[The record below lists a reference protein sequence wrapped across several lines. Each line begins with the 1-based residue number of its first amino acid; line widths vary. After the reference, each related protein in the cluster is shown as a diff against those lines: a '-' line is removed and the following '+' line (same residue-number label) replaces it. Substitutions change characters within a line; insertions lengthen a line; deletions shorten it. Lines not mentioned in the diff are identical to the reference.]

1 MAKKIGYDTVAGGSV
16 PPPIDSSLE
25 GAPVQSAVQQPVQQP
40 VKATTPP
47 PVDSSLAGAPG
58 ATQSTEDK
66 QQEASTNTVKPGAGT
81 STDTDKPGA
90 GASADTPKEG
100 TGASTDKENT
110 GNGTS
115 TDYSNDVMGYND
127 QIALLRKEQARY
139 EEANETP
146 EQQAKREKRE
156 KSQRLMA
163 AIGDGLR
170 SLSNLYFTSQY
181 APNAYDPTKDSNYEK
196 EDARLKELK
205 AEREANRDKYLNYAL
220 KIGDL
225 ENERASTVRELEA
238 QAEKMKIARE
248 EAARKAQKHQWEA
261 EIQPERQ
268 RKATADADAAESNA
282 TIKATEAKYAPGYYQ
297 NRNNLQEEK
306 INTEHAR
313 QGSLRASATNSYA
326 AARAHDRSNQGG
338 SSSGSKG
345 GKGGKVYGTFLGKTY
360 TSKADYEGAIVDY
373 ARRNGI
379 PLQYEKVNKDKR
391 GRPKGST
398 PTNRTIAGLK
408 SSAEEHYARTHTPSD
423 NTPPSRRRSND
434 NTPPS
439 RR

>member
-90 GASADTPKEG
+90 GASADTQKEG
-100 TGASTDKENT
+100 KSASTDKENS

-205 AEREANRDKYLNYAL
+205 TEREANRDKYLNYAL

-261 EIQPERQ
+261 DIQPDLR

-282 TIKATEAKYAPGYYQ
+282 TTKATEAKYAPGYYQ
-297 NRNNLQEEK
+297 SRNNLQEEK
-306 INTEHAR
+306 SNTEHTR
-313 QGSLRASATNSYA
+313 QSAYRASAANSMA
-326 AARAHDRSNQGG
+326 SANEHNRRGTSSWVD
-338 SSSGSKG
+338 SSS
-345 GKGGKVYGTFLGKTY
+345 GKVYGTFLGKTY

-373 ARRNGI
+373 ARKNGI
-379 PLQYEKVNKDKR
+379 PLQYEKVIKDKR

>member
-1 MAKKIGYDTVAGGSV
+1 MVKKIGYDTVAGGSV
-16 PPPIDSSLE
+16 PPPIDSSLD
-25 GAPVQSAVQQPVQQP
+25 GAPIQSAVQQPVQQP

-100 TGASTDKENT
+100 TSASTDKENS
-110 GNGTS
+110 GNGIS

-127 QIALLRKEQARY
+127 QIALLRKKQARY

-156 KSQRLMA
+156 KAERIIA
-163 AIGDGLR
+163 AISDGLSGLA
-170 SLSNLYFTSQY
+170 SLYYTAQY
-181 APNAYDPTKDSNYEK
+181 APYAKSESQYNMLDK
-196 EDARLKELK
+196 RLKELK
-205 AEREANRDKYLNYAL
+205 AEREANREKYLNYAL

-225 ENERASTVRELEA
+225 ENERASTIRELEA
-238 QAEKMKIARE
+238 QAEKMKMARE

-261 EIQPERQ
+261 DIQPDLR

-282 TIKATEAKYAPGYYQ
+282 TTKATEAEYAPGYYQ
-297 NRNNLQEEK
+297 SRNNMQEEK
-306 INTEHAR
+306 IKTEHAR
-313 QGSLRASATNSYA
+313 QSAYGASAANSMA
-326 AARAHDRSNQGG
+326 SANEHNRRGT
-338 SSSGSKG
+338 SSWVDSS
-345 GKGGKVYGTFLGKTY
+345 GGKVYGTFLGKTY
-360 TSKADYEGAIVDY
+360 KSKADYEGAIVDY

>member
-1 MAKKIGYDTVAGGSV
+1 MVKKIGYDTVAGGSV

-25 GAPVQSAVQQPVQQP
+25 DAPVQSAVQQPVQQP

-100 TGASTDKENT
+100 TSASTDKENP

-115 TDYSNDVMGYND
+115 TDYSRDVMGLND

-163 AIGDGLR
+163 AISDGLR

-205 AEREANRDKYLNYAL
+205 AEREANREKYLNYAL

-248 EAARKAQKHQWEA
+248 AAARKAEEHQWEA
-261 EIQPERQ
+261 EMQPERQ
-268 RKATADADAAESNA
+268 RKATADANAAESNA
-282 TIKATEAKYAPGYYQ
+282 TTKATEAEYAPGYYQ
-297 NRNNLQEEK
+297 SRNNLQEEK

-326 AARAHDRSNQGG
+326 AARAHDRSNVNEFTAYDEKGRPHSFPTKQAADTYAQQHGTYQQVDKTVTKSTQTLDRRGKPKGKNVVSSRTSGG
-338 SSSGSKG
+338 G
-345 GKGGKVYGTFLGKTY
+345 
-360 TSKADYEGAIVDY
+360 Y
-373 ARRNGI
+373 ARR
-379 PLQYEKVNKDKR
+379 
-391 GRPKGST
+391 
-398 PTNRTIAGLK
+398 PTQA
-408 SSAEEHYARTHTPSD
+408 D
-423 NTPPSRRRSND
+423 NTPPSRRRNND

>member
-66 QQEASTNTVKPGAGT
+66 QQEASTNTEKSGVVT

-100 TGASTDKENT
+100 TSASTDKENP

-238 QAEKMKIARE
+238 QAEKMKMARE
-248 EAARKAQKHQWEA
+248 DAARKAQKHQWEA
-261 EIQPERQ
+261 NLQPEIQ
-268 RKATADADAAESNA
+268 RKATADANAAESNA
-282 TIKATEAKYAPGYYQ
+282 KTKGTEAKYAEGYYKG
-297 NRNNLQEEK
+297 RNQLQGEK
-306 INTEHAR
+306 INTEQAR
-313 QGSLRASATNSYA
+313 QGSYRASAANSYA
-326 AARAHDRSNQGG
+326 AARAHDRSN
-338 SSSGSKG
+338 
-345 GKGGKVYGTFLGKTY
+345 VNEFTAY
-360 TSKADYEGAIVDY
+360 D
-373 ARRNGI
+373 
-379 PLQYEKVNKDKR
+379 EK
-391 GRPKGST
+391 GRPHSFRTKQAADTYAQQHGTYQQVDKTVTKST
-398 PTNRTIAGLK
+398 ETKDRMGKPKEKSVVSSRTSGGPTQA
-408 SSAEEHYARTHTPSD
+408 D
-423 NTPPSRRRSND
+423 NTPPSRRRNND

>member
-1 MAKKIGYDTVAGGSV
+1 MAQKIGYDRVANGSV

-47 PVDSSLAGAPG
+47 PVDSSLAGAPD
-58 ATQSTEDK
+58 ATQTTEQK
-66 QQEASTNTVKPGAGT
+66 QQEASTNAEKSGVVT

-90 GASADTPKEG
+90 GASADAPKGG
-100 TGASTDKENT
+100 TSASTDKENP

-127 QIALLRKEQARY
+127 QIALLRKEQAKY

-146 EQQAKREKRE
+146 EQQAKRKKRE

-225 ENERASTVRELEA
+225 ENQRANTVRELEA

-248 EAARKAQKHQWEA
+248 AAQRQAEKHQWEA
-261 EIQPERQ
+261 ELQPERQ
-268 RKATADADAAESNA
+268 RKATADANAAESNA
-282 TIKATEAKYAPGYYQ
+282 KTKGTEAQYAEGYYKG
-297 NRNNLQEEK
+297 RNDLQEEK
-306 INTEHAR
+306 QNTEKAR
-313 QGSLRASATNSYA
+313 QGASRASAAASRASATNSYA
-326 AARAHDRSNQGG
+326 SARAHDRSNVNEFTAYDEHGRPHAFRTKQAADTYAQQHGTYQQVDKTVTKSTETQDRRGKPKGKSVVSSRTSGG
-338 SSSGSKG
+338 G
-345 GKGGKVYGTFLGKTY
+345 
-360 TSKADYEGAIVDY
+360 Y
-373 ARRNGI
+373 ARR
-379 PLQYEKVNKDKR
+379 
-391 GRPKGST
+391 
-398 PTNRTIAGLK
+398 PTKT
-408 SSAEEHYARTHTPSD
+408 D
-423 NTPPSRRRSND
+423 NTPPSRRNNKD

>member
-100 TGASTDKENT
+100 TSASTDKENP

-156 KSQRLMA
+156 KSQRLIA
-163 AIGDGLR
+163 AVGDGLS
-170 SLSNLYFTSQY
+170 SLAGLFATAHY
-181 APNAYDPTKDSNYEK
+181 APYVKQDSQFDK
-196 EDARLKELK
+196 IDARQKELK

-225 ENERASTVRELEA
+225 ERERASTLRELEA
-238 QAEKMKIARE
+238 QAEKMKMARE
-248 EAARKAQKHQWEA
+248 AAAREAEKHKWEA
-261 EIQPERQ
+261 EMQPERQ
-268 RKATADADAAESNA
+268 RKATADAVAAESNA
-282 TIKATEAKYAPGYYQ
+282 TTKATEAEYAPGYYQ
-297 NRNNLQEEK
+297 SRNNLQEEK

-313 QGSLRASATNSYA
+313 QGSIRASATNSYA

-338 SSSGSKG
+338 SSSGG
-345 GKGGKVYGTFLGKTY
+345 GKTYGTFLGKTY

-373 ARRNGI
+373 ARQNGI
-379 PLQYEKVNKDKR
+379 PLQYEKVIKDKR

>member
-58 ATQSTEDK
+58 QTTEQK
-66 QQEASTNTVKPGAGT
+66 QQEASTNTEKSGVVT

-90 GASADTPKEG
+90 GASSDAPKEG
-100 TGASTDKENT
+100 TSASTDKENP

-156 KSQRLMA
+156 KSQRLIA
-163 AIGDGLR
+163 AIGDGLS
-170 SLSNLYFTSQY
+170 SLAGLFATAHYAPYVKPDSQY
-181 APNAYDPTKDSNYEK
+181 DK

-225 ENERASTVRELEA
+225 ENQRANTVRELEA
-238 QAEKMKIARE
+238 QAEKMKMARE
-248 EAARKAQKHQWEA
+248 AAQRQAEEHDWLKALQPDIQREHKGKADTA
-261 EIQPERQ
+261 ET
-268 RKATADADAAESNA
+268 TAA
-282 TIKATEAKYAPGYYQ
+282 IKGIEKQYAPSFYK
-297 NRNNLQEEK
+297 NRADLEGEK
-306 INTEHAR
+306 IQTERAK
-313 QGSLRASATNSYA
+313 QGASRASATHSYA
-326 AARAHDRSNQGG
+326 AARAADRSNHGGSGG
-338 SSSGSKG
+338 SSSGGG
-345 GKGGKVYGTFLGKTY
+345 GKPYGTFLGKSYRT
-360 TSKADYEGAIVDY
+360 KADYDAAVVGY
-373 ARRNGI
+373 CRKNGI
-379 PLQYEKVNKDKR
+379 PLTYNRRTTDGTTGVSNMTQ
-391 GRPKGST
+391 
-398 PTNRTIAGLK
+398 TNRTIAGLRAA
-408 SSAEEHYARTHTPSD
+408 AEEHYARNSRGTTSSD
-423 NTPPSRRRSND
+423 NTPPSRRRNND